1 MKKGSLLVL
10 AMTLFIILCSF
21 VYAAEEALTPE
32 KLCGVWEGNLL
43 ISFRDNPTRF
53 SCNSKLLIT
62 QNLNGFFAYT
72 MMGSRSIRLLD
83 VPGEIV
89 NDQLL
94 MRDRVTIKVK
104 VKMNAKN
111 MLEGEATPHSI
122 TGDLTK
128 FKKVRDLTNEEK
140 QLPLED
146 LKKLVE

>member
-1 MKKGSLLVL
+1 
-10 AMTLFIILCSF
+10 
-21 VYAAEEALTPE
+21 
-32 KLCGVWEGNLL
+32 
-43 ISFRDNPTRF
+43 
-53 SCNSKLLIT
+53 
-62 QNLNGFFAYT
+62 
-72 MMGSRSIRLLD
+72 MMGQRTIKFLD

-94 MRDRVTIKVK
+94 MRDRISIKVK
-104 VKMNAKN
+104 VNINAKN

-128 FKKVRDLTNEEK
+128 FKKVRDLINEEK